1 LKPYELPAWKLRE
14 ELAKGNISV
23 DEYVG
28 SVFDRIER
36 LERVLNTYITLRSRE
51 EVEADIEEAVRK
63 GGKLAGVLVAV
74 KDNIHVEDLPVT
86 CGSRM
91 LSNYIAPYNATVIE
105 RLLAE
110 GAVVIGKT
118 NMDEFA
124 MGSTGETSAYGA
136 TRNPWDTDR
145 VPGGSSSG
153 SAAALAAGLATLALG
168 SDTGGSIRLPASWT
182 GLYGL
187 KPTYGLVSR
196 FGLVAYADSLEQIG
210 PMARNTRDLAL
221 LLDTIAGF
229 DPHDATSI
237 HEKPRGLLEA
247 VEKGYNEELH
257 GYRIVL
263 VKDFLTHPGVDGVVK
278 SLLERA
284 ASLLERLGAEVV
296 EAELGSKVVDY
307 ALPAYYVIA
316 MAEAS
321 SNLARYDGVRY
332 GPKEPPR
339 PWESWN
345 EYYSRIRAK
354 YFGTEV
360 KMRIMLGSWMLSAG
374 YRDQYYIRALKLRRL
389 VRDQLLSILKESD
402 ALLLPSAVTPPP
414 GLGEVIDD
422 PGKMYALDLANVLAN
437 LAGLPAITVPISH
450 VTRIPMGVQLLGNY
464 LSESRL
470 LRIAAALE
478 SATGLRDLVAEP

>member
-1 LKPYELPAWKLRE
+1 MKPYELPAWRLRE
-14 ELAKGNISV
+14 ELAKGNIGV

-28 SVFDRIER
+28 SIFDRIER
-36 LERVLNTYITLRSRE
+36 LEKILNAYITLRSRE
-51 EVEADIEEAVRK
+51 EVETDVREAIRN

-91 LSNYIAPYNATVIE
+91 LSNYIAPYNATVVE
-105 RLLAE
+105 RLVAE
-110 GAVVIGKT
+110 GAIVIGKT

-136 TRNPWDTDR
+136 TRNPWDTER

-210 PMARNTRDLAL
+210 PMTRNTQDLAL
-221 LLDTIAGF
+221 LLGVIAGF

-237 HEKPRGLLEA
+237 REKPRGLLEA
-247 VEKGYNEELH
+247 VKKGYNEELRGH
-257 GYRIVL
+257 RVVL
-263 VKDFLTHPGVDGVVK
+263 VKDFLTHPGVDKAVK
-278 SLLERA
+278 SILEEA
-284 ASLLERLGAEVV
+284 ASILERLGAEII
-296 EAELGSKVVDY
+296 EAELGSKVVSY

-389 VRDQLLSILKESD
+389 VRDQLLSLLREAD
-402 ALLLPSAVTPPP
+402 ALLLPSAVTLPPR
-414 GLGEVIDD
+414 LGEVIDD
-422 PGKMYALDLANVLAN
+422 PEKMYALDLANVLAN
-437 LAGLPAITVPISH
+437 LAGLPAITAPIS
-450 VTRIPMGVQLLGNY
+450 RAAGIPMGVQLLGNY
-464 LSESRL
+464 LSEPRL
-470 LRIAAALE
+470 LRITAALE
-478 SATGLRDLVAEP
+478 STTKLRDLVAGP

>member
-1 LKPYELPAWKLRE
+1 LKHYKLPAWMLRD
-14 ELAKGNISV
+14 ELVNGGISV
-23 DEYVG
+23 DDYVD

-36 LERVLNTYITLRSRE
+36 LEPVVNAFITLRSRE
-51 EVEADIEEAVRK
+51 EVRQEVREAVTR

-91 LSNYIAPYNATVIE
+91 LDKYIAPYSATVVE
-105 RLLAE
+105 RLVDA
-110 GAVVIGKT
+110 GAVVLGKT

-136 TRNPWDTDR
+136 TRNPWDLSR

-153 SAAALAAGLATLALG
+153 SAAALASGMTSLALG

-210 PMARNTRDLAL
+210 PMARNVLDLAL
-221 LLDTIAGF
+221 LLEVIAGF
-229 DPHDATSI
+229 DPRDATSI
-237 HEKPRGLLEA
+237 KAGIRGFAKHVRE
-247 VEKGYNEELH
+247 GYEL
-257 GYRIVL
+257 GAEGLRVVL
-263 VKDFLTHPGVDGVVK
+263 VRDFLEHPGVSRTVQK
-278 SLLERA
+278 LLTDTAEKLA
-284 ASLLERLGAEVV
+284 QLGAEVI
-296 EAELGSKVVDY
+296 EASLGKEVIDY

-354 YFGTEV
+354 YFGAEV
-360 KMRIMLGSWMLSAG
+360 KLRIMLGSWMLSAG
-374 YRDQYYIRALKLRRL
+374 YRDQYYIRALKIRRL
-389 VRDQLLSILKESD
+389 VRDRLLELFRSAD
-402 ALLLPSAVTPPP
+402 ALLMPSAVDEPPR
-414 GLGEVIDD
+414 LGEVVDD
-422 PGKMYALDLANVLAN
+422 PEKMYALDLANVLAN
-437 LAGLPAITVPISH
+437 LAGLPAITAPVGYAGS
-450 VTRIPMGVQLLGNY
+450 IPMGVQLLGKP
-464 LSESRL
+464 LGEPVL
-470 LRIAAALE
+470 LRIVAALE
-478 SATGLRDLVAEP
+478 NATGLRDLVAEI

>member
-1 LKPYELPAWKLRE
+1 MKPYELPAWRLRE
-14 ELAKGNISV
+14 ELAKGNIGV

-28 SVFDRIER
+28 SIFDRIER
-36 LERVLNTYITLRSRE
+36 LEKALNTYITLRSRE
-51 EVEADIEEAVRK
+51 ELETDVREAIRND
-63 GGKLAGVLVAV
+63 GKLAGVLVAV

-91 LSNYIAPYNATVIE
+91 LSNYIAPYNATVVE
-105 RLLAE
+105 RLVAE

-187 KPTYGLVSR
+187 KPSYGLVSR

-221 LLDTIAGF
+221 LLDVIAGF

-237 HEKPRGLLEA
+237 REKPRGLLEA
-247 VEKGYNEELH
+247 IERGYSEELRGH
-257 GYRIVL
+257 RIVL
-263 VKDFLTHPGVDGVVK
+263 VKDFLSHPGVDRVVK
-278 SLLERA
+278 LLLERA
-284 ASLLERLGAEVV
+284 ASMLERLGAEVV
-296 EAELGSKVVDY
+296 EAELGNKVVNY

-332 GPKEPPR
+332 GPKESPR

-389 VRDQLLSILKESD
+389 VRDQMLSLLKESD
-402 ALLLPSAVTPPP
+402 ALLLPSAVAPPP
-414 GLGEVIDD
+414 RLGEVTDD
-422 PGKMYALDLANVLAN
+422 PEKMYALDLANVLAN
-437 LAGLPAITVPISH
+437 LAGLPAVTVPISS
-450 VTRIPMGVQLLGNY
+450 VAGIPMGIQLLGNY
-464 LSESRL
+464 LNEPEL
-470 LRIAAALE
+470 LRISAALE
-478 SATGLRDLVAEP
+478 SITQLRDLVAES